1 VNDRPRKHHFVPQFW
16 IRGFAGTDGKIW
28 AYDHDNGRISER
40 SSKQLM
46 QIFNL
51 YTVQP
56 SGADDTT
63 LETVDL
69 NRIDSDGSAVFDR
82 ILKGDLTQPA
92 KEAFAS
98 FLAAQVLRDPDIV
111 TSYNPR
117 AQELTLDL
125 LAAFDAPDF
134 VTFRKAWD
142 ARYPGTS
149 VTEAEFNH
157 IHSLSLQGAENA
169 LEAII
174 AALNDSEGLP
184 ELPFTDAVRSP
195 DSRNIIRDH
204 LLSLDW
210 AVKTDAAARFILGDT
225 GVLYN
230 KGAMQTLSAPLSRGA
245 ALFLTTSDRPNA
257 GISSTS
263 AADFEVQNLN
273 FETAARSR
281 RWIVGEPTQLEQFR
295 EQVGTGTLPGPNA
308 VLNPILAAPRA
319 RSTRL

>member
-1 VNDRPRKHHFVPQFW
+1 MNDKPRKHHFVPQFW
-16 IRGFAGTDGKIW
+16 IRRFAGTDGKLW

-134 VTFRKAWD
+134 DTFRKTWE

-149 VTEAEFNH
+149 VTEAEFKH
-157 IHSLSLQGAENA
+157 IHALSLQGAENA

-174 AALNDSEGLP
+174 VALDDSEGLP

-195 DSRNIIRDH
+195 DSRDQ
-204 LLSLDW
+204 LLGLEW
-210 AVKTDAAARFILGDT
+210 TLKTDAAERFILGDT

-230 KGAMQTLSAPLSRGA
+230 RGAMQHLSAPLTRGA
-245 ALFLTTSDRPNA
+245 ALFLTPSDRPNP
-257 GISSTS
+257 GISSIS
-263 AADFEVQNLN
+263 AADHDVTNLN
-273 FETAARSR
+273 IESAARAR
-281 RWIVGEPTQLEQFR
+281 RWIVGEQTELQRLR
-295 EQVGTGTLPGPNA
+295 SQVGNSLLPDG
-308 VLNPILAAPRA
+308 
-319 RSTRL
+319 RSA

>member
-1 VNDRPRKHHFVPQFW
+1 MNDKPRKHHFVPQFW
-16 IRGFAGTDGKIW
+16 IRRFAGTDGKLW
-28 AYDHDNGRISER
+28 AYDHDNGRVSER

-69 NRIDSDGSAVFDR
+69 NRIDSEGSAVFDR

-125 LAAFDAPDF
+125 LAAFDAPNFD
-134 VTFRKAWD
+134 TFRKAWE

-149 VTEAEFNH
+149 VTEAEFQH
-157 IHSLSLQGAENA
+157 IHALSLQGAENA

-174 AALNDSEGLP
+174 VALDDSEGLP

-195 DSRNIIRDH
+195 DSRNIIRDQ
-204 LLSLDW
+204 LLGLEW
-210 AVKTDAAARFILGDT
+210 TLKTDAAERFILGDT

-230 KGAMQTLSAPLSRGA
+230 RGAMQNLSAPLTRGT
-245 ALFLTTSDRPNA
+245 ALSLTPSDRPNP

-263 AADFEVQNLN
+263 AADHDVTNLN
-273 FETAARSR
+273 IESAARAR
-281 RWIVGEPTQLEQFR
+281 RWIVGEPVELER
-295 EQVGTGTLPGPNA
+295 LKSQVGSRQLP
-308 VLNPILAAPRA
+308 
-319 RSTRL
+319 

>member
-1 VNDRPRKHHFVPQFW
+1 MNDKPRKHHFVPQFW
-16 IRGFAGTDGKIW
+16 IRRFAGSDGRLW
-28 AYDHDNGRISER
+28 AYDYDSDRISER

-82 ILKGDLTQPA
+82 IFKGDLTQST

-111 TSYNPR
+111 TTYNPR
-117 AQELTLDL
+117 AQELTLNL

-134 VTFRKAWD
+134 DTFRETWEAQ
-142 ARYPGTS
+142 YPGTS
-149 VTEAEFNH
+149 VKEAEFNH
-157 IHSLSLQGAENA
+157 IRSLSLQGAENA

-174 AALNDSEGLP
+174 AALDDSEGLP

-204 LLSLDW
+204 LLSLEW
-210 AVKTDAAARFILGDT
+210 ALKTDADDRFILGDT
-225 GVLYN
+225 GVLYS
-230 KGAMQTLSAPLSRGA
+230 KGAMESLSAPLSPGA
-245 ALFLTTSDRPNA
+245 ALLLTPSDRPSL

-263 AADFEVQNLN
+263 AADHDVANLN
-273 FETAARSR
+273 FEIAARSR
-281 RWIVGEPTQLEQFR
+281 RWIVGKPVQLEQLR
-295 EQVGTGTLPGPNA
+295 SQVGNSLLPDRFR
-308 VLNPILAAPRA
+308 I
-319 RSTRL
+319 

>member
-1 VNDRPRKHHFVPQFW
+1 MNDKPRKHHFVPQFW
-16 IRGFAGTDGKIW
+16 IRRFAGTDGNLW
-28 AYDHDNGRISER
+28 AYDHDTGRISER

-69 NRIDSDGSAVFDR
+69 NRIDSEGSAVFDR
-82 ILKGDLTQPA
+82 ILKRDLTQPA

-117 AQELTLDL
+117 AQELTLSL

-134 VTFRKAWD
+134 DAFRKAWE
-142 ARYPGTS
+142 AQYPGTS

-157 IHSLSLQGAENA
+157 IHSLSLRGAENA

-174 AALNDSEGLP
+174 AALDDSEGLP

-210 AVKTDAAARFILGDT
+210 ALKTDAAARFILSDI

-230 KGAMQTLSAPLSRGA
+230 KGAMQTLSAPLSRDA
-245 ALFLTTSDRPNA
+245 ALFLTPSDNPKP
-257 GISSTS
+257 GISSVA
-263 AADFEVQNLN
+263 AADHDVQNLN
-273 FETAARSR
+273 IETAARSR
-281 RWIVGEPTQLEQFR
+281 RWIVGDPSQLER
-295 EQVGTGTLPGPNA
+295 LRSQVGSRLLP
-308 VLNPILAAPRA
+308 NPR
-319 RSTRL
+319 RF

>member
-1 VNDRPRKHHFVPQFW
+1 MNDKPRNHHFVPQFW
-16 IRGFAGTDGKIW
+16 IRRFAGTDGKLW
-28 AYDHDNGRISER
+28 AYDHDNGRIGER

-56 SGADDTT
+56 SGADDTK

-69 NRIDSDGSAVFDR
+69 NRTDSEGSAVFDR
-82 ILKGDLTQPA
+82 ILKGDVTQPA

-117 AQELTLDL
+117 AQELTLNL

-134 VTFRKAWD
+134 DTFREAWE
-142 ARYPGTS
+142 AKYPGTS

-174 AALNDSEGLP
+174 AALDDSDGLP

-210 AVKTDAAARFILGDT
+210 VLKTDAAGRFILGDT
-225 GVLYN
+225 GVVYN
-230 KGAMQTLSAPLSRGA
+230 NGAMQTLSAPLSRGA
-245 ALFLTTSDRPNA
+245 ALFLTPSNRPIP
-257 GISSTS
+257 GISPVS
-263 AADFEVQNLN
+263 AADHDVTNLN
-273 FETAARSR
+273 IEIAARAR
-281 RWIVGEPTQLEQFR
+281 RWIVGEQTELQRLR
-295 EQVGTGTLPGPNA
+295 SQVGTAFYRTAA
-308 VLNPILAAPRA
+308 VPELRHMA
-319 RSTRL
+319 